1 VNPRSLD
8 GPFHQG
14 YSIFVSEVRPHMS
27 VVVVLFSIVNVSL
40 TYRYWL
46 NVSGNGRNNV
56 TTVFIKHKCVTLIVI
71 S

>member
-1 VNPRSLD
+1 
-8 GPFHQG
+8 
-14 YSIFVSEVRPHMS
+14 MS
-27 VVVVLFSIVNVSL
+27 VVVVPFSIVNVSL
-40 TYRYWL
+40 TYWYWL